1 MDSLFVG
8 FMIKRFY
15 FTTPFSLIQNHMMNS
30 KLTILFWLVAFC
42 ASAQPTLS
50 FTFDDGITNDMP
62 GYTLERWNGML
73 LDHLDQAGIKSIL
86 FSTGNNKSDRKG
98 QYLLDSWNG
107 RGHRI
112 GNHTCSHLNYNSKD
126 VSFEQFSV
134 DFLKND
140 PLIRAYSNYS
150 PLFRFPY
157 LKEGDTREK
166 VTSFRNLLKASNYQ
180 NGSVTIDASDWYIDS
195 RLRNRLR
202 ADPDANVDGFKNFY
216 MKHLLERATYYEN
229 LAFKITGRHVHHTL
243 LLHHNLASALFL
255 GDLIKMFRE
264 KGWKIMDAEEAFKDD
279 IFQQQPANV
288 PAGESLIWALAKES
302 GKFDNQLR
310 YPAED
315 SRYEKDEMDRL
326 GL

>member
-1 MDSLFVG
+1 MKVQFAIL
-8 FMIKRFY
+8 
-15 FTTPFSLIQNHMMNS
+15 L
-30 KLTILFWLVAFC
+30 ILFC
-42 ASAQPTLS
+42 AVGHETRAQPTLS
-50 FTFDDGITNDMP
+50 FTFDDGITTDMP
-62 GYTLERWNGML
+62 GYAFERWNEML
-73 LDHLDQAGIKSIL
+73 LGNLDEAGVKSIL
-86 FSTGNNKSDRKG
+86 FSTGNNKVDKKG
-98 QYLLDSWNG
+98 QYLLQSWNE

-112 GNHTCSHLNYNSKD
+112 GNHTFSHLNYNSKK
-126 VSFEQFSV
+126 VTFEEFKV
-134 DFLKND
+134 DFFKND
-140 PLIRAYSNYS
+140 SLMRSYSNYIS
-150 PLFRFPY
+150 LFRFPY

-166 VTSFRNLLKASNYQ
+166 VTSFRTLLKASNYQ
-180 NGSVTIDASDWYIDS
+180 NGHVTIDASDWYIDS

-202 ADPDANVDGFKNFY
+202 ADPKANVDGFRNFY
-216 MKHLLERATYYEN
+216 LIHLLERATYYES

-279 IFQQQPANV
+279 IFQKQPANV

-315 SRYEKDEMDRL
+315 SRYEKDEMDKL